1 MLRLVFTSK
10 TYKVYL
16 LKLISV
22 MKNLFSFI
30 IILISSVL
38 FAQEK
43 IDTVIVNNAGT
54 LKIEL
59 DQRINKV
66 ITAKE
71 NASCTVVVKKVVE
84 KKDTSKSPT
93 NQVVADSSDPC
104 AGQTQINGF
113 KIQIYYSK
121 NRSDAQKVKE
131 EFDAAYPSISSQ
143 VAYFAPDYR
152 VLVGDYLSKKSA
164 SNDIR
169 RLKSKYNSSFSIP
182 YKVLCRRAK

>member
-1 MLRLVFTSK
+1 
-10 TYKVYL
+10 
-16 LKLISV
+16 
-22 MKNLFSFI
+22 MKNLFSLI
-30 IILISSVL
+30 IILISGVL

-43 IDTVIVNNAGT
+43 IDTVVINNAGT

-71 NASCTVVVKKVVE
+71 TASCNVVVKKVVE
-84 KKDTSKSPT
+84 KKEVVVKGPT
-93 NQVVADSSDPC
+93 ADSSDPC

-121 NRSDAQKVKE
+121 NRSDAQKVKN
-131 EFDAAYPSISSQ
+131 EFDANYPTISSQ

-152 VLVGDYLSKKSA
+152 VLVGDYLTKGSA
-164 SNDIR
+164 NGDIR
-169 RLKSKYNSSFSIP
+169 RLKTKYNSSFAIP